1 MAALSLQKS
10 LAAPSRKVVG
20 VEVEQ
25 LIEGDE
31 RIRERLSE
39 VLYHATAQVF
49 IVLSKTK
56 EKCTQTAIKDNEEQR
71 LSKSHSQ
78 ATVWVF
84 LAFNQE

>member
-25 LIEGDE
+25 LTEGDE

-39 VLYHATAQVF
+39 VLFHATAQVYSL
-49 IVLSKTK
+49 IGKNY
-56 EKCTQTAIKDNEEQR
+56 EYNDENR
-71 LSKSHSQ
+71 LP
-78 ATVWVF
+78 
-84 LAFNQE
+84 